1 MPRPEVSSTVI
12 KLKRYEVPPV
22 TPQSPEYMFRIIRAS
37 FNHRRKTLVNGLTN
51 ESSLSLSKEAVVN
64 ALAEMGLR
72 EDIRGEKLTLE
83 EFAELSD
90 RLKG

>member
-1 MPRPEVSSTVI
+1 
-12 KLKRYEVPPV
+12 
-22 TPQSPEYMFRIIRAS
+22 
-37 FNHRRKTLVNGLTN
+37 
-51 ESSLSLSKEAVVN
+51 LSKEAVVN